1 MEKSIR
7 REKEYQCPIC
17 KLHYKERVWATK
29 CKAWCSK
36 HESCNLAITRHSL
49 EAKNDNIEKTAIQQ
63 RDTLS
68 HTETRDSKHEKQSSQ
83 RLLTFLFY
91 LLIGI
96 TASIGLFLLYDFFL
110 TRTSSITTLILNTV
124 NDPFY
129 LWFYSLSTF
138 VAIILFGIDVAVS
151 IYLFRSLHVAHL
163 KEQGGN
169 TVGVIIGAFAASCP
183 VCSGLLLSLIGISGG
198 LSVFPFKGL
207 ELKTLSV
214 LFLAVPLFF
223 LLRRLKSH
231 NCEDTC
237 SHLENA
243 AFQTKDRVLFGSLFV
258 FLLAEILLGYSF
270 LRAEPILADLF
281 YPIPK
286 ATTSATAPN
295 AQLSQQVQQEV
306 LPTSGF
312 QTPIVLGK
320 VIPEMVAN
328 GIIDVQKLQDLYK
341 ERGGIPQEEMDLLT
355 KQSDK
360 PLVITSKN
368 QFWLVTFLWPL
379 GLANKMIINN
389 QSPLAGKDLF
399 NFASTGG
406 WNLGQAKNGGSYFN
420 QYSIIPLTTEQE
432 EHIRTLAEN
441 IYRPCCNNSTFFQDC
456 NHGSAALALIEL
468 GVAQG
473 LSDQEIYKT
482 VLHFNSFWFP
492 QNYTE
497 MGLYF
502 KAVKHTDWNDVDP
515 ELALSKDYS
524 SISGWSQN
532 VDAPIRQ
539 IPGLLPAQNGGGSCG
554 T

>member
-1 MEKSIR
+1 MVKSIR
-7 REKEYQCPIC
+7 KEREYQCPIC
-17 KLHYKERVWATK
+17 KLHYKEKVWATK

-36 HESCNLAITRHSL
+36 HESCNLSITRHSL
-49 EAKNDNIEKTAIQQ
+49 EAKKGFDGKEAFQQQDN
-63 RDTLS
+63 LS
-68 HTETRDSKHEKQSSQ
+68 HTETRDLKHEEQSSQ

-91 LLIGI
+91 FLIGV
-96 TASIGLFLLYDFFL
+96 TASVGLFLLYDFFL

-129 LWFYSLSTF
+129 LWFYSISTF
-138 VAIILFGIDVAVS
+138 VAVILFGVDVAVS
-151 IYLFRSLHVAHL
+151 VYLFRSLHVAHI

-169 TVGVIIGAFAASCP
+169 TVGVVIGAFAASCP
-183 VCSGLLLSLIGISGG
+183 VCSGFLLSLIGISGG

-214 LFLAVPLFF
+214 LFFAVPLFF
-223 LLRRLKSH
+223 LLRRLKNH
-231 NCEDTC
+231 NCKGTC
-237 SHLENA
+237 LHQENA
-243 AFQTKDRVLFGSLFV
+243 AFQIKDRVLFGSLFV

-286 ATTSATAPN
+286 TTTSATVTN
-295 AQLSQQVQQEV
+295 TQLSQQVQKEV
-306 LPTSGF
+306 LPDRGF
-312 QTPIVLGK
+312 QTQIILGR
-320 VIPEMVAN
+320 VIPMMVAE
-328 GIIDVQKLQDLYK
+328 GIIDIQKLQDLYK

-355 KQSDK
+355 KQPDK
-360 PLVITSKN
+360 PLVITAQN
-368 QFWLVTFLWPL
+368 QFWLVTLLWPL
-379 GLANKMIINN
+379 GLANKMTINN

-406 WNLGQAKNGGSYFN
+406 WNLGQVKNGGSYFN
-420 QYSIIPLTTEQE
+420 KYALIPLTPEQE
-432 EHIRTLAEN
+432 QRIKTLAEN
-441 IYRPCCNNSTFFQDC
+441 TYRPCCNNSTFFQDC

-473 LSDQEIYKT
+473 LSDPEIYKT

-515 ELALSKDYS
+515 KLALSKDYS